1 MNLLL
6 LLLLLLTI
14 TAASF
19 SPSIADGDALIRQ
32 VVSEEKKPSATLGAE
47 AQFESFKSTYG
58 KSYADEEEHSRRFK
72 IFKANLRRAQRHQLL
87 DPTASHGMTKF
98 ADMTPAEFRK
108 TYFGLKKGARA
119 KLRQVLESGEKA
131 EFLDASDLPTEFDWR
146 DKGAVTAVKDQGSCG
161 SCWSF
166 SASGALEG
174 ANYLANGN
182 LVSLSEQQLV
192 DCDQQCDSD
201 NVCDAGCNGGL
212 MTNAFE
218 YLKSAGGLESEADY
232 PYTGTDGTC
241 AFKKSKIVAKVKN
254 YTTISTNEDQIMAN
268 LYKHGPL
275 AIGINAAFM
284 QTYISGVSCPYICIR
299 TYLDH
304 GVLLVGWGSSGFA
317 PARLKN
323 KPYWI
328 IKNSW
333 GSSWG
338 EEGYYKICRGY
349 NACGVNNMVS
359 TVTALTTSS

>member
-1 MNLLL
+1 MNILRPFLLL
-6 LLLLLLTI
+6 VLAVV
-14 TAASF
+14 AASLAL
-19 SPSIADGDALIRQ
+19 SEAEESLIRQ
-32 VVSEEKKPSATLGAE
+32 VVSDEKPTTTLGAE
-47 AQFESFKSTYG
+47 AQFETFKSTFG

-72 IFKANLRRAQRHQLL
+72 IFKANLRRAQRHQQL
-87 DPTASHGMTKF
+87 DPTAEHGLTKF
-98 ADMTPAEFRK
+98 SDLTPSEFKK
-108 TYFGLKKGARA
+108 TYFGLKKGARS
-119 KLRQVLESGEKA
+119 KLKQVLSSAEKA
-131 EFLDASDLPTEFDWR
+131 PVLSSSDLPTEFDWR
-146 DKGAVTAVKDQGSCG
+146 DEGAVTAVKDQGSCG

-174 ANYLANGN
+174 ANYLANGE

-192 DCDQQCDSD
+192 DCDHQCDSD
-201 NVCDAGCNGGL
+201 NECDDGCSGGL

-232 PYTGTDGTC
+232 PYTGKDGTC
-241 AFKKSKIVAKVKN
+241 SFSNGKIVAKVKN
-254 YTTISTNEDQIMAN
+254 FTTVSTDEDQIKAN

-284 QTYISGVSCPYICIR
+284 QTYVGGVSCPYICIR

-338 EEGYYKICRGY
+338 EKGYYKICRGY

-359 TVTALTTSS
+359 TVTAISS